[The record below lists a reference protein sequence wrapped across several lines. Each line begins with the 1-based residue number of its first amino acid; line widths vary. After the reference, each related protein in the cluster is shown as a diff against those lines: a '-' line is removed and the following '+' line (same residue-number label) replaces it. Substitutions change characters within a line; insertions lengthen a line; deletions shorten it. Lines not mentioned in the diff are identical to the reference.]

1 MRPKVTIV
9 IPFYN
14 CDYVDQ
20 ALQSALEQSYG
31 PLEIIVVDDGSTIH
45 RELLQPYLS
54 YIYYLG
60 KSNGG
65 TASALN
71 HGIRLA
77 SGEYIAWLSSDDTF
91 HKDKINNQVSFMI
104 EQSAYISHTNFN
116 LINQYSQITNRQAGA
131 VFPTVQEFYRCFLQG
146 NPVNGCTVM
155 FKKELFAQ
163 IGLFNELLTYTHDL
177 DMWYRVML
185 AGYAFPY
192 LNEVLVNYRW
202 HDEMGTQKHRHAV
215 EQEYLITQ
223 ARYRHSFTELLNR
236 FIAI

>member
-1 MRPKVTIV
+1 MRPRVTIV

-14 CDYVDQ
+14 CGYVNQ
-20 ALQSALEQSYG
+20 ALQSALEQSYDSI
-31 PLEIIVVDDGSTIH
+31 EIIVVDDGSTIH
-45 RELLQPYLS
+45 RELLQPYLP

-60 KSNGG
+60 KANGG

-71 HGIRLA
+71 HGIRHA

-91 HKDKINNQVSFMI
+91 HKDKINNQISFMI

-116 LINQYSQITNRQAGA
+116 LINQYSQITSQRAGA
-131 VFPTVQEFYRCFLQG
+131 VFSTVQEFYRCFLQG

-223 ARYRHSFTELLNR
+223 ARHRISFTELLNR

>member
-14 CDYVDQ
+14 CSYVNQ

-45 RELLQPYLS
+45 RELLQPYLP
-54 YIYYLG
+54 YIFYLG

-71 HGIRLA
+71 HGIRHA
-77 SGEYIAWLSSDDTF
+77 SGEYIAWLSSDDTYQR
-91 HKDKINNQVSFMI
+91 DKINNQVSFML
-104 EQSAYISHTNFN
+104 EQGAHISHTNFN
-116 LINQYSQITNRQAGA
+116 SINQYSQIITYQAA
-131 VFPTVQEFYRCFLQG
+131 PVLPSMTEFYRFFQHG

-155 FKKELFAQ
+155 FKKELFSH
-163 IGLFNELLTYTHDL
+163 IGLFDELLPYTHDL

-185 AGYAFPY
+185 AGYPFPF
-192 LNEVLVNYRW
+192 LNESLVNYRW
-202 HDEMGTQKHRHAV
+202 HDEMGTNKHRHV
-215 EQEYLITQ
+215 IEQEYLITQ
-223 ARYRHSFTELLNR
+223 ARYRTSLTELLNG
-236 FIAI
+236 FAAM